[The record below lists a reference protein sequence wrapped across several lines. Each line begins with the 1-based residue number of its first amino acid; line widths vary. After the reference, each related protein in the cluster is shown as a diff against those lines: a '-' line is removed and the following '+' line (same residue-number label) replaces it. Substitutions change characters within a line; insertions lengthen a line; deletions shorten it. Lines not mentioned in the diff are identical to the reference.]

1 MEVNYFQVP
10 RQFYSK
16 SSQNSGYKTVKTV
29 LKYTRKTFKNPG
41 NPEGQSRVCGIEKS
55 RENPGFP
62 VPGKPGEKPYHR
74 HNTTAARRNFTWKKV
89 HVPAAN
95 HIKILVFVL
104 LYE

>member
-16 SSQNSGYKTVKTV
+16 SLQNSGYKTVKTV

-62 VPGKPGEKPYHR
+62 VPGKPGEKPYMR
-74 HNTTAARRNFTWKKV
+74 QLRMV
-89 HVPAAN
+89 VPEIILMGSHVVIRAEEF
-95 HIKILVFVL
+95 ITVCQCDVS
-104 LYE
+104 